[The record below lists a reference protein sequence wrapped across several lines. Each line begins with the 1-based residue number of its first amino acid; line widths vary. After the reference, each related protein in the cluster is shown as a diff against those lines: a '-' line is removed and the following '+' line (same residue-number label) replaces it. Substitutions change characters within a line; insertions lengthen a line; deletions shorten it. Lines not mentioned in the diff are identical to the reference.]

1 MATTESRRLE
11 MHLKLK
17 SVLGDKVAD
26 TMMDHLPPTGWAEV
40 ARKSDI
46 DHLAALMDARFTG
59 SDYRTGS
66 IDTRIDALD
75 KRIDSLD
82 QRIDSLEARMVHGMW
97 MLAGLSVTLWGSLFG
112 VIITK
117 F

>member
-1 MATTESRRLE
+1 MATTESSRLE

-26 TMMDHLPPTGWAEV
+26 TMMDHLPPTGWADV

-46 DHLAALMDARFTG
+46 DYLAALMDARFESVT
-59 SDYRTGS
+59 
-66 IDTRIDALD
+66 TRINSLD
-75 KRIDSLD
+75 NRID
-82 QRIDSLEARMVHGMW
+82 RIAQGMW
-97 MLAGLSVTLWGSLFG
+97 TLAGISLTMWAG
-112 VIITK
+112 TMATIITK

>member
-1 MATTESRRLE
+1 MATTESSRLE

-26 TMMDHLPPTGWAEV
+26 TMMDHLPPTGWADV

-46 DHLAALMDARFTG
+46 DHLAALMDARFEAV
-59 SDYRTGS
+59 
-66 IDTRIDALD
+66 DTRINGLV
-75 KRIDSLD
+75 
-82 QRIDSLEARMVHGMW
+82 QGMW
-97 MLAGLSVTLWGSLFG
+97 AIAGISLAMWASTMAT
-112 VIITK
+112 IITK